1 VDGTACVSLAL
12 ILWLMQAH
20 INPRAAAYFRCVAI
34 ALVTAIVVWIL
45 IKSWAIVSSVTPPTG
60 HTSLGATHI
69 RDIFGLR
76 IPAVLFGA
84 LLWWRI
90 RTSRT
95 IWAPTLLSAIL
106 AALSI
111 YLFPAAFK
119 QSRTLASPS
128 DISEFSDWTNAIAPT
143 STVLV
148 APARDVGAFVWFTLT
163 RPNYLAL
170 DQSSGVVFSR
180 ETALEV
186 QRRSQVLLPLMN
198 PDWKILTSLRASAAA
213 AGKQKLDAAI
223 RPLSVQGLMLVCT
236 DPRLG
241 YVISPENVGFDP
253 LRHKNAGAWK
263 DWNLYDCRKVR
274 SQVST
279 T

>member
-1 VDGTACVSLAL
+1 
-12 ILWLMQAH
+12 M
-20 INPRAAAYFRCVAI
+20 
-34 ALVTAIVVWIL
+34 
-45 IKSWAIVSSVTPPTG
+45 KSWAIVWSATPASG
-60 HTSLGATHI
+60 HTPLGAAQI

-90 RTSRT
+90 LTSRA
-95 IWAPTLLSAIL
+95 IWVPTLLCAML
-106 AALSI
+106 VALSI
-111 YLFPAAFK
+111 YLFPAALK
-119 QSRTLASPS
+119 QSRTLASPP
-128 DISEFSDWTNAIAPT
+128 DISEFSDWTNAIPPT

-148 APARDVGAFVWFTLT
+148 APARDVGAFVWFTLA
-163 RPNYLAL
+163 RPNYLAVN
-170 DQSSGVVFSR
+170 QSSGVVFSR

-186 QRRSQVLLPLMN
+186 RRRSQVLLPLMN
-198 PDWKILTSLRASAAA
+198 PNWKILSSLRASAAV
-213 AGKQKLDAAI
+213 GKGKIDAAI
-223 RPLSVQGLMLVCT
+223 RPLSAQSLMLVCT

-263 DWNLYDCRKVR
+263 DWNLYDCRIVR